1 MNLFI
6 KSHVEE
12 DPSDEH
18 FEGDSG
24 NMYKKYLSHLND
36 VQQELVAKNP
46 NGWQDDFEQRINH
59 YATEAGRRH
68 GTHVQ
73 VTEEDDKHII
83 NVYSPRAAR
92 SMGLMDMRQRTPKEE
107 QLHKLQQKQFHEE
120 IDKVAMGNLSRSA
133 QRMYAA
139 GMLNDL
145 FGDGSYTLDP
155 DAEDPGDIYR
165 PA

>member
-6 KSHVEE
+6 RSHVEE

-24 NMYKKYLSHLND
+24 KMYKKYLSHLND
-36 VQQELVAKNP
+36 VQQELVANNP
-46 NGWQDDFEQRINH
+46 KGWQDDFEQRINH

-68 GTHVQ
+68 GTHVM
-73 VTEEDDKHII
+73 VTEEDNKHTI

-107 QLHKLQQKQFHEE
+107 QLQKLQRKQFHEE
-120 IDKVAMGNLSRSA
+120 LDKVAMGNLKRSA
-133 QRMYAA
+133 ERMHAA

-155 DAEDPGDIYR
+155 DAENPGDIYR